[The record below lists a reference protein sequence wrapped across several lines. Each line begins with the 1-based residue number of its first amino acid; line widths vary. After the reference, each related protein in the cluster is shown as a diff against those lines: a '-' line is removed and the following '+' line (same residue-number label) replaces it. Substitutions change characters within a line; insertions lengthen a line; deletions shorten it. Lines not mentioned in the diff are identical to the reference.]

1 MTMPPDPMWFRGSA
15 DVLAFL
21 EHRVFAVRGRLIG
34 ESIAAN
40 RHPAMALYERNT
52 AHEER
57 AIAIQVLT
65 MESGRIRRVDGF
77 VGKSVFPAFGLPV
90 TRRY

>member
-1 MTMPPDPMWFRGSA
+1 
-15 DVLAFL
+15 
-21 EHRVFAVRGRLIG
+21 
-34 ESIAAN
+34 
-40 RHPAMALYERNT
+40 MALYERNT